1 MDKWIGFRWA
11 SCSKKLNIPKK
22 STSLNFSLTFFLL
35 PFKLNLL
42 LDSHWMKSLLVSTL
56 ITACNSQAKQ
66 YFSQTIFESNV
77 SVGFQ
82 FVHLQVFQFFIVVYE
97 HTRYLGDFLL
107 MNGCGCE
114 NSVIYLLSS
123 FWCLM
128 KKTLKIF
135 MHFGD
140 CLSDKV
146 RK

>member
-22 STSLNFSLTFFLL
+22 STSLNYSLTFFLL

-42 LDSHWMKSLLVSTL
+42 LDSHWMKSLLVSTFL

-82 FVHLQVFQFFIVVYE
+82 FVHLQVFQFFIVVYDIFTSWGFSAYE
-97 HTRYLGDFLL
+97 WMWLWKFGNLFIVIFLVF
-107 MNGCGCE
+107 GE
-114 NSVIYLLSS
+114 
-123 FWCLM
+123 
-128 KKTLKIF
+128 KKL
-135 MHFGD
+135 
-140 CLSDKV
+140 
-146 RK
+146 